1 MNQTVYVSRCIF
13 PCHAFVHKYT
23 LKKKSSLVLLR
34 MSLTTQILLNLN
46 DQNIFLIFHVKKNRK
61 YA

>member
-1 MNQTVYVSRCIF
+1 MNQTVHVSHCIF
-13 PCHAFVHKYT
+13 PHHAFVRKHT
-23 LKKKSSLVLLR
+23 FFKKEFLILLR

-46 DQNIFLIFHVKKNRK
+46 NQNIFLIFHVKKQK